1 MVISEPGQV
10 VSNNTIILRRISN
23 IALFFL
29 GIIIYY

>member
-1 MVISEPGQV
+1 MVISEPGQ